1 MFELFDQK
9 ANPFVRF
16 RKGLT
21 ELSAESRAPGSALRS
36 FTCAI
41 VGGKV
46 AMLEESGQV
55 FVELV
60 YAEFSRV
67 GLDMQCQVWWR
78 FLLYE
83 EDPFST
89 LAAASPQ
96 ISSHDAYQS
105 FERTWGRHACC
116 HMRGQKLSK

>member
-9 ANPFVRF
+9 TNPFVRC

-21 ELSAESRAPGSALRS
+21 ELLAESRAPGSALRS

-67 GLDMQCQVWWR
+67 GLDIQCQVWWR

-83 EDPFST
+83 KDPFSMF
-89 LAAASPQ
+89 AAAAPQ
-96 ISSHDAYQS
+96 I
-105 FERTWGRHACC
+105 
-116 HMRGQKLSK
+116 